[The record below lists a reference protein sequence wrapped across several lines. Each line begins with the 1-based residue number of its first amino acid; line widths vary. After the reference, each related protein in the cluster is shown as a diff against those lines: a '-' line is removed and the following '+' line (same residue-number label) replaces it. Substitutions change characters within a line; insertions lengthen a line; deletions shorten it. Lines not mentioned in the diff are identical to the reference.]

1 MSSSDRPATR
11 RRALVVALAAYLAL
25 ASLHTWPLVT
35 DLGGLSRN
43 DNADTMLNEWAI
55 AWVAHALAS
64 DPLHLFD
71 GNIFHPSDST
81 LAYSEPLIV
90 PALLGAPLLWLGASP
105 VLTYNALVVV
115 GFVLTA
121 LAMRAL
127 VAGWTGDQWAGLVAG
142 ALFAF
147 NAHLLTRLPHLQA
160 VHAYTLPWALLA
172 LDRLVTNARTR
183 DAVWLGL
190 AVLAAALTSG
200 YLLVIVTCA
209 LGAALLVHPRMWGAR
224 LSGPFLQ
231 RIGLAAVVTLSV
243 GVVVLWPYV
252 ELQTDDYFRRP
263 IDGMATFAAT
273 PWSYLT
279 TTARLHYALWSHHIY
294 QRLSLEALFPG
305 VLALAL
311 CAAAFGR
318 SPDGAL
324 STRRRML
331 VAIAVIGFVLS
342 LGSAT
347 PVYEWAYHLPLMS
360 GIRATSRF
368 GFLVMLA
375 VSALAGL
382 GLARLR
388 SRWTGRWR
396 LWAPIILLG
405 AVTGEAYHGPLP
417 FERYAGVPAIYGPLA
432 ADTEPGAVLELP
444 IFSGAA
450 FYLNAPYV
458 LASTTHW
465 RPLINGYS
473 GYRPDGYDRLAQTVG
488 AFPSDEAVERLRELD
503 VRYVVLH
510 GDRYPPHEMRRVT
523 TVIDGASDRRDVQ
536 LVAVDGG
543 DRLYR
548 LLDPPGG

>member
-11 RRALVVALAAYLAL
+11 RRALVVALVAYLAL
-25 ASLHTWPLVT
+25 AALHTWPLVT

-43 DNADTMLNEWAI
+43 DNADTMLNEWAV

-105 VLTYNALVVV
+105 VLTYNILLVV

-127 VAGWTGDQWAGLVAG
+127 VVRWTGDQWAGLVAG

-147 NAHLLTRLPHLQA
+147 NAHLMTRLPHLQA
-160 VHAYTLPWALLA
+160 VHAYALPWALLA
-172 LDRLVTNARTR
+172 LDRLVTYVRTR

-200 YLLVIVTCA
+200 YLLMSVTFA
-209 LGAALLVHPRMWGAR
+209 LAAALLVQPRLWAWR
-224 LSGPFLQ
+224 QSGPFLL
-231 RIGLAAVVTLSV
+231 RIGLAAVITLSV
-243 GVVVLWPYV
+243 GLIVLWPYV
-252 ELQTDDYFRRP
+252 ELQTDDYFQRP
-263 IDGMATFAAT
+263 LDGIATNAT
-273 PWSYLT
+273 SPWSYLT
-279 TTARLHYALWSHHIY
+279 TTARLHYALWSHHIF
-294 QRLSLEALFPG
+294 QRLSTEALFPG
-305 VLALAL
+305 VMALAL
-311 CAAAFGR
+311 CAAACAR
-318 SPDGAL
+318 SRDAML

-331 VAIAVIGFVLS
+331 VAIAAVGFVLS
-342 LGSAT
+342 LGSST
-347 PVYEWAYHLPLMS
+347 PVYEWAFHLPLMS
-360 GIRATSRF
+360 GIRAAGRF
-368 GFLVMLA
+368 GFLVLLA

-388 SRWTGRWR
+388 PRWTGVWR
-396 LWAPIILLG
+396 LAAPIILLG

-432 ADTEPGAVLELP
+432 ADPQPGAVLELP
-444 IFSGAA
+444 IFGGPA
-450 FYLNAPYV
+450 FHLNAPYV

-473 GYRPDGYDRLAQTVG
+473 GYRPDGYDRMAEIVG
-488 AFPSDEAVERLRELD
+488 AFPADAALDRLRTLG
-503 VRYVVLH
+503 VRYVVVH
-510 GDRYPPHEMRRVT
+510 GAGYREHDPARFAAIV
-523 TVIDGASDRRDVQ
+523 ASAAQRPELR
-536 LVAVDGG
+536 LVAVDGD

-548 LLDPPGG
+548 VVS